1 MSISIKDISRAL
13 LDVVFPR
20 TCSVCGSPLASH
32 EKHLCTGCL
41 VDIPKTDFHLQ
52 HFNPMEQLFAGKV
65 LIHRASGF
73 FFYEK
78 GSPYSNLLH
87 DFKYRNLPQ
96 LAFFLASLY
105 ARELQQHHF
114 FAHIHYIIPVPLH
127 RSKLISRGYN
137 QSEMIARG
145 FSSVTGIPV
154 LTDIIV
160 AHHPHESQTDKGIY
174 ERWANTQG
182 VFSAVNTHLIE
193 NKHVLIVDDVVT
205 TGATLLS
212 ASLSISSVPGVTIS
226 LATLGVAVLG

>member
-1 MSISIKDISRAL
+1 MSISIKDIARGL

-20 TCSVCGSPLASH
+20 TCSACDCPLASH
-32 EKHLCTGCL
+32 EMHLCTRCL
-41 VDIPKTDFHLQ
+41 IDIPKTNFHLQ

-65 LIHRASGF
+65 LIDRASGF

-87 DFKYRNLPQ
+87 DLKYRNQPQ
-96 LAFFLASLY
+96 LGRFLGSLY
-105 ARELQQHHF
+105 ARDLAQHHF
-114 FAHIHYIIPVPLH
+114 FHHIDCIIPIPLH
-127 RSKLISRGYN
+127 RSKHIRRGYN
-137 QSEMIARG
+137 QSEMIALG
-145 FSSVTGIPV
+145 ISDVTGIPV
-154 LTDIIV
+154 LTDVIV
-160 AHHPHESQTDKGIY
+160 STQRHESQTNKGIY

-226 LATLGVAVLG
+226 LATLGVAVLE